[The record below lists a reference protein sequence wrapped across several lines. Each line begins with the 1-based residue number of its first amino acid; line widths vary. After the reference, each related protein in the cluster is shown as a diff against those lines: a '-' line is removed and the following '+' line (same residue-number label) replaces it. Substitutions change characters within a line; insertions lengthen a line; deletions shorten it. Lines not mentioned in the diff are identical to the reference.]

1 MWYVHTHIHTH
12 THTHTHTRS
21 GVLFSHNK
29 GNTFP
34 LAQHLRAL
42 RDFKGI
48 MLSEID
54 GERQI
59 PHDLIYMWSL
69 INTKINRRYKELIG
83 GCQRQSRGEA
93 KWVKEFKRYKL
104 PIIK

>member
-1 MWYVHTHIHTH
+1 MDKQNVVCTH
-12 THTHTHTRS
+12 THS
-21 GVLFSHNK
+21 GILFSQDK
-29 GNTFP
+29 GNTSP

-42 RDFKGI
+42 RDFKGM

-59 PHDLIYMWSL
+59 PHDLIYMSSL
-69 INTKINRRYKELIG
+69 INTKINRRHKELIG

>member
-1 MWYVHTHIHTH
+1 MNEWIKRMWYVHTH
-12 THTHTHTRS
+12 S
-21 GVLFSHNK
+21 GIPFSQDK
-29 GNTFP
+29 GNTSP

-42 RDFKGI
+42 RDFKGM

-69 INTKINRRYKELIG
+69 INTKINHRHKELIG